1 MSLSLRLAAVY
12 RRHLFATASFFL
24 LAVIHTY
31 PLITGLDHLSRHND
45 DEWLNAWAVSLSLI
59 HI

>member
-1 MSLSLRLAAVY
+1 MSISLQLETGY
-12 RRHLFATASFFL
+12 RRYLFAIATFFL

-45 DEWLNAWAVSLSLI
+45 DEWLNAGAVSNGM
-59 HI
+59 